1 MNLLFLYI
9 GAIGVGM
16 LGCLAA
22 TSTRVNRIAS
32 IAHYA
37 GLLGMAV
44 YAMFAFGFLH
54 LLGVVFTIL
63 IVGAVLSY
71 TVVKAKNK

>member
-1 MNLLFLYI
+1 MDVLMLYV

-22 TSTRVNRIAS
+22 TSVRINKIAS
-32 IAHYA
+32 ICHYV
-37 GLLGMAV
+37 GLIGMAI